1 MIRVAPALASRDDTS
16 LALMAQPAAWLAGPQ
31 LP

>member
-1 MIRVAPALASRDDTS
+1 LVSRDDTS
-16 LALMAQPAAWLAGPQ
+16 LALMAQPAPWLAGPQ